1 VEGKVTFLLT
11 TICNGTQAEE
21 MRAMAA
27 VLLRRLFSSE
37 FMDFYP
43 KVTIK
48 ISYCLILTNNVKIML
63 KYILRAMEYVLHD
76 NLELF

>member
-1 VEGKVTFLLT
+1 MTFLLSAL
-11 TICNGTQAEE
+11 CNATLTEE

-43 KVTIK
+43 KV
-48 ISYCLILTNNVKIML
+48 IMPL
-63 KYILRAMEYVLHD
+63 LY
-76 NLELF
+76 LF

>member
-1 VEGKVTFLLT
+1 MTFLLS
-11 TICNGTQAEE
+11 TICNATLAED

-43 KVTIK
+43 KVDITIFSFSYSHVLKHLLKENFAIISIFLK
-48 ISYCLILTNNVKIML
+48 IFL
-63 KYILRAMEYVLHD
+63 
-76 NLELF
+76 

>member
-1 VEGKVTFLLT
+1 LKEAYGNLPVEGKVTFLLT

-48 ISYCLILTNNVKIML
+48 ISYCHNIKIRPFEPWNVLDNNL
-63 KYILRAMEYVLHD
+63 D
-76 NLELF
+76 S